1 MEDRKCNTAID
12 SHWTKQCC
20 CFSSGSAVGFDSST
34 FQHGLGWFPIGFT
47 DANCF
52 LRRLKVTAT
61 LCPQRRGEPP
71 PILPGST
78 HKINTPNLK
87 AKKKLFSTISNRN
100 HQLIFFFFWRNGDY
114 HNYLLLLHG
123 ACCFLTE
130 YNCPIINLRYKKK
143 DALCQF
149 ELNFCS
155 QLRSLIISSS

>member
-87 AKKKLFSTISNRN
+87 AKKNYFPQFPIETTNLS
-100 HQLIFFFFWRNGDY
+100 FFFFFFFSDAMVTTTTTFFFCMELVAFWRNTIAQLSICD
-114 HNYLLLLHG
+114 
-123 ACCFLTE
+123 
-130 YNCPIINLRYKKK
+130 IKKK
-143 DALCQF
+143 MRCAN
-149 ELNFCS
+149 LNWIFVPS
-155 QLRSLIISSS
+155 